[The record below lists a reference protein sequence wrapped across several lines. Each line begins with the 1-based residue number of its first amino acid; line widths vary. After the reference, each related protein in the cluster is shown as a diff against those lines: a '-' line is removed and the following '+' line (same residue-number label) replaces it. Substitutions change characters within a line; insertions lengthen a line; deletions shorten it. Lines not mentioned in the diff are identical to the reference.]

1 MRRKKLALLSLAA
14 LFCLLLSGCFVK
26 TVDELYTLP
35 RHSDE
40 YDNLQ
45 KAIDEVMAAAGCEY
59 CAPISG
65 SNQQSVQLA
74 DLDGDGEEEAIVFA
88 KTSDEKP
95 LKAYVFDKLD
105 GAYQNISVIEGNG
118 AAFARVEYVD
128 LDGEPGLEILI
139 GRQLSDQVLQSV
151 SAYALDSGEIVR
163 LMTASYSQ

>member
-1 MRRKKLALLSLAA
+1 MKKRIW
-14 LFCLLLSGCFVK
+14 LLLLIVFASLLLTGCALQ
-26 TVDELYTLP
+26 TVDEMYALP
-35 RHSDE
+35 KRSKE
-40 YDNLQ
+40 YDSLQ
-45 KAIDEVMAAAGCEY
+45 SAIDSAMYGLSY
-59 CAPISG
+59 SAPVSG
-65 SNQQSVQLA
+65 ENQQTVQMA

-139 GRQLSDQVLQSV
+139 GRQLRAQVL
-151 SAYALDSGEIVR
+151 
-163 LMTASYSQ
+163 

>member
-1 MRRKKLALLSLAA
+1 MRGDAA
-14 LFCLLLSGCFVK
+14 EN
-26 TVDELYTLP
+26 T
-35 RHSDE
+35 R
-40 YDNLQ
+40 
-45 KAIDEVMAAAGCEY
+45 
-59 CAPISG
+59 
-65 SNQQSVQLA
+65 A

-163 LMTASYSQ
+163 LMTASYSQFTTCDLDNNGMTDLFLLRFDAEKKQGTAELYRYRTGLVEKG